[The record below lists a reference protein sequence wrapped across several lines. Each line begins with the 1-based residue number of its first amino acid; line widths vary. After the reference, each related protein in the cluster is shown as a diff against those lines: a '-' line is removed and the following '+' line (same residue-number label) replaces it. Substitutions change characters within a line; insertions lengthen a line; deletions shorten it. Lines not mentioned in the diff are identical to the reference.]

1 LDQLL
6 FYCSLY
12 VIIDTEEALI
22 AIDNGKELVKMVWPK
37 FFTVFFLC
45 VSYCSH
51 AAEFTIG
58 VEDIAYFP
66 YYNFKTQDPSFSKD
80 LLDKFAE
87 DSGHKI
93 TYLPLPINQ
102 FSKWLFEE
110 DIDFKFPDNR
120 RWQEAWDT
128 RQLDILYSDD
138 ILLMTAGT
146 VILRKNQ
153 HEKQD
158 FFKNIGIITG
168 FLPTQW
174 LEQIKQGKV
183 KIIEDSSPKVLIN
196 QLAHNIVD
204 GLDID
209 LAVANYHLKELKL
222 QEELSV
228 SQNTSSQVFSYQ
240 LSSLKYP
247 FIIEQFNRW
256 LSQNHSFIHKLKQ
269 QYGIHNVKPDL
280 VDINN

>member
-1 LDQLL
+1 
-6 FYCSLY
+6 
-12 VIIDTEEALI
+12 
-22 AIDNGKELVKMVWPK
+22 MVRST
-37 FFTVFFLC
+37 FFTAFFLC

-51 AAEFTIG
+51 ADEFIIG
-58 VEDIAYFP
+58 VEDIAYSP

-128 RQLDILYSDD
+128 RRLDIYYSDD
-138 ILLMTAGT
+138 ILRMTAGT

-153 HEKQD
+153 YKKQG

-174 LEQIKQGKV
+174 VEQLKQGNV
-183 KIIEDSSPKVLIN
+183 KIIEDSSPKVLVN
-196 QLAHNIVD
+196 QLLHNIVD

-209 LAVANYHLKELKL
+209 LVVANYHLKDLKQ
-222 QEELSV
+222 QEELIV
-228 SQNTSSQVFSYQ
+228 SQNTSRQVFSYQ

-247 FIIEQFNRW
+247 LIIEQFNSW
-256 LSQNHSFIHKLKQ
+256 LAQNQSFTQKLKQ
-269 QYGIHNVKPDL
+269 QYGIHNVEPDL
-280 VDINN
+280 DDINTAR

>member
-1 LDQLL
+1 MILP
-6 FYCSLY
+6 
-12 VIIDTEEALI
+12 T
-22 AIDNGKELVKMVWPK
+22 
-37 FFTVFFLC
+37 FFLAFFLC
-45 VSYCSH
+45 VSYCSY
-51 AAEFTIG
+51 AAELIIG
-58 VEDIAYFP
+58 VEDIAYSP

-80 LLDKFAE
+80 LLDKFAV
-87 DSGHKI
+87 DNGHKI

-128 RQLDILYSDD
+128 RHLNIHFSDD
-138 ILLMTAGT
+138 VLRLTAGT

-153 HEKQD
+153 HKKQD

-174 LEQIKQGKV
+174 LEQLKQGKV
-183 KIIEDSSPKVLIN
+183 KIIEDSSPKVLVN

-222 QEELSV
+222 QEELVV
-228 SQNTSSQVFSYQ
+228 SQNTSRQVFSYQ
-240 LSSLKYP
+240 LSSLKHP
-247 FIIEQFNRW
+247 LIIEQFNRW
-256 LSQNHSFIHKLKQ
+256 LAKNQSFTHKLKQ
-269 QYGIHNVKPDL
+269 QYGIHNVEPGL
-280 VDINN
+280 VDINNYR

>member
-1 LDQLL
+1 MDQLL
-6 FYCSLY
+6 FYCSFY
-12 VIIDTEEALI
+12 GIIVTEEALI

-37 FFTVFFLC
+37 FFTAFFLC
-45 VSYCSH
+45 VSYCAH
-51 AAEFTIG
+51 TAELTIG

-66 YYNFKTQDPSFSKD
+66 YYNFNTQDPSFSKD
-80 LLDKFAE
+80 LLD
-87 DSGHKI
+87 
-93 TYLPLPINQ
+93 N
-102 FSKWLFEE
+102 
-110 DIDFKFPDNR
+110 
-120 RWQEAWDT
+120 
-128 RQLDILYSDD
+128 

-158 FFKNIGIITG
+158 YFKNIGIITG

-209 LAVANYHLKELKL
+209 LAVANYHLKELKR
-222 QEELSV
+222 QEELVV

-247 FIIEQFNRW
+247 LIIEQFNRW
-256 LSQNHSFIHKLKQ
+256 LAQNHSFIHKLKQ